1 MFGGGEMKFWTRFF
15 ELRLSLPNVITIA
28 SVILVFYLVAKP
40 NSAEMASW
48 VQAIGSIVAIVVA
61 AYLPIWHAK
70 VALKRRQESL
80 AETLRVISE
89 DAVESLCLLANIFY
103 SPEHE
108 GSQMASYQNF
118 HRGREWDSLVDQLG
132 QIPVAELS
140 PTAARDLSY
149 LKDAVD
155 FGSYVASLIPK
166 WIDKYRGHSEPDVI
180 RVLRAKRDIACLTRS
195 RLPVPQ
201 GMVLPCMTHSQNSG
215 NRAEMDRPP
224 LEPIIFSEG
233 EIYRRYVWGAD
244 SNSVPE
250 YVYIYG
256 VYAYIKN
263 FGPNIIRKEDKW
275 STFEEAEIY
284 IKLMCAQLDWEH
296 IQASYIEFDI
306 TDFQVS

>member
-1 MFGGGEMKFWTRFF
+1 MFGGGEMKFWMRFF

-28 SVILVFYLVAKP
+28 SLVLIFYLVAKP

-48 VQAIGSIVAIVVA
+48 VQAVGSVVAIVVA

-103 SPEHE
+103 FPEHE

-140 PTAARDLSY
+140 PMAARDLSY

-166 WIDKYRGHSEPDVI
+166 WIDKNRGYSEPDVI
-180 RVLRAKRDIACLTRS
+180 RVLRVKRDIACLTRS

-201 GMVLPCMTHSQNSG
+201 GMVLPHMTHSQNSG
-215 NRAEMDRPP
+215 SRAEMDRPP
-224 LEPIIFSEG
+224 LDPMIFSEG
-233 EIYRRYVWGAD
+233 EVYRRYVWGAD
-244 SNSVPE
+244 GNSAPE

-263 FGPNIIRKEDKW
+263 FGPNVVENKGRW
-275 STFEEAEIY
+275 STFEEAESQ
-284 IKLMCAQLDWEH
+284 IKGMCVQLDREH
-296 IQASYIEFDI
+296 IQACYIEVDI
-306 TDFQVS
+306 ADFQGF